1 MRTNR
6 TNIAITPAEA
16 AELSGAL
23 FSSDSAAALELAPI
37 FADIASGR
45 LTSVELMLAGS
56 QSGSATESI
65 VIDELS
71 IDLASRT
78 VKVLGVPVSLTP
90 KEFDI
95 LAFLATN
102 RGTVFSKEEI
112 YRAVWQDE
120 YLLDDSNIMA
130 FVRKIR
136 KKIEPEPDNPRYLLT
151 VWGVG
156 YKMAG

>member
-1 MRTNR
+1 MQTNR

-23 FSSDSAAALELAPI
+23 FSSGSAAAHELAPI

-56 QSGSATESI
+56 QPGSAAEPI
-65 VIDELS
+65 VIDGLS

-78 VKVLGVPVSLTP
+78 VKVLGVPASLTP

-95 LAFLATN
+95 LAFWPPIGARSLA
-102 RGTVFSKEEI
+102 
-112 YRAVWQDE
+112 
-120 YLLDDSNIMA
+120 
-130 FVRKIR
+130 R
-136 KKIEPEPDNPRYLLT
+136 KKSIERCGGTSICSTTATSWPLSERFERRSSPSLT
-151 VWGVG
+151 TR
-156 YKMAG
+156 ATC